1 MSTFPSSGTVQ
12 GPPAAAEPLPG
23 SSTRAATSWCR
34 VHSDGERGAAGP
46 TTRCPSDLGP
56 EGKGTGLLAIAAGH
70 PGPGPPLSR
79 ASPCDGSP
87 GPRRSCG
94 VLTFAAAPPSWK
106 RPVER
111 RWGAGGKR
119 GPPPLTL
126 RGRRGVAGEGAQ
138 MAVVLQEDVA
148 QAAVPVS
155 RGRKVQGGE
164 HLGAPS
170 SRWRREAR
178 TLCRR
183 GNQP

>member
-1 MSTFPSSGTVQ
+1 M
-12 GPPAAAEPLPG
+12 
-23 SSTRAATSWCR
+23 
-34 VHSDGERGAAGP
+34 
-46 TTRCPSDLGP
+46 
-56 EGKGTGLLAIAAGH
+56 AIAAGH

-126 RGRRGVAGEGAQ
+126 QGRRGVAGEGAQ

-155 RGRKVQGGE
+155 RGRFREGSTWEPRAAAGG
-164 HLGAPS
+164 GKP
-170 SRWRREAR
+170 EAVPEGESA
-178 TLCRR
+178 LRR
-183 GNQP
+183 GVVVKEPSAARSAGLSSPQSRSRTASPARMGKRRCVVYCRQFRRTCLKSSNPS